1 MIITQSRQKELNTE
15 LRTLCADLAAH
26 VAYMQAQMVEEN
38 QYSDLEDCYWYRESV
53 KLLRRGRTVLTELP
67 TTT

>member
-1 MIITQSRQKELNTE
+1 MNTE

-26 VAYMQAQMVEEN
+26 MAYMQAQMEEGN
-38 QYSDLEDCYWYRESV
+38 QYSDLKDCYWYRESV
-53 KLLRRGRTVLTELP
+53 KLRRRARAVLTELP